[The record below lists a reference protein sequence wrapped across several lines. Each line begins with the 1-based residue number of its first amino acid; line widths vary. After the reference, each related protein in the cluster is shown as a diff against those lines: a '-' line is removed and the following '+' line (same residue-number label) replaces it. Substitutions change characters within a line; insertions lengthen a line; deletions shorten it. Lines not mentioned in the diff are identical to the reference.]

1 MYNFNIYKI
10 FYHYSIMAK
19 ENTLRIFPIHFK
31 RANIFAPIKIQSY
44 TLNVLINIYIFL
56 NVNLNIEKLN
66 QIVFI

>member
-1 MYNFNIYKI
+1 MYNFNIYKL
-10 FYHYSIMAK
+10 FYHYSVMAQK
-19 ENTLRIFPIHFK
+19 IYTLKIFLIYK
-31 RANIFAPIKIQSY
+31 TNIFAPIKIQSY